1 MLYENLSAAHH
12 PTSSLIPTNHQR
24 ILKNAVSQN
33 GVFPVQ
39 HMAIYYHL
47 VAELE
52 LDVFKLKLPI
62 RSMHRRNQQADVS
75 GENG

>member
-1 MLYENLSAAHH
+1 MEQQYL
-12 PTSSLIPTNHQR
+12 PKIP
-24 ILKNAVSQN
+24 V
-33 GVFPVQ
+33 PVQ